1 MNKQHAHGK
10 LVHINAGVAKAK
22 NGGGGGGVEPPKKK

>member
-1 MNKQHAHGK
+1 MNKPYAHGK
-10 LVHINAGVAKAK
+10 LAHINAGVAKAK